1 MGRVSRNRN
10 REIKRREVSRRDFL
24 QLSAWGALGTG
35 MSGWLRRLAAETA
48 ADPRRKRA
56 CILLWMSGGPSQNDT
71 FDLKPDHENGGP
83 FKPIE
88 TDVAGIQ
95 ISEHLPKLATVMKHL
110 VPIRSMSTKEG
121 DHTRATYLLRTG
133 YLPSGP
139 LNYPTLGSFLS
150 KELGAADSELPNFV
164 SIAPNSVLSPNA
176 YGPGFLGPQYAPLVV
191 GEGAGFVQNNEQNLD
206 TALKVKNLTLPQGIT
221 RKQADSRLSIL
232 NDLEHD
238 FNATHPGIPT
248 NSHRT
253 AYEAAVRMMRSKAI
267 EAFQLDQEPDT
278 LRDAYG
284 RNRFGQGCLL
294 ARRLIEQGVPFVE
307 VSLNGVQGSNAFGWD
322 THQQNF
328 EAVKSLSEVLD
339 PAWGTLMT
347 DLEQRGILDS
357 TLIVWMG
364 EFGRT
369 PKINQNTGRDHF
381 PAAWTTVLG
390 GGGIRGGQVI
400 GKTSDDGLKVTD
412 QPVAVPDLMA
422 TICKALGVD
431 SEKQNM
437 SNIGRPIP
445 LADHGAKPIEKIL
458 KS

>member
-1 MGRVSRNRN
+1 MFNTNRTS
-10 REIKRREVSRRDFL
+10 EIARRDFL
-24 QLSAWGALGTG
+24 QLSAMGVLGAG

-48 ADPRRKRA
+48 DDPKRKRA
-56 CILLWMSGGPSQNDT
+56 CILLWMSGGPSQCDT
-71 FDLKPDHENGGP
+71 FDLKPEHENGGP
-83 FKPIE
+83 FKPID

-95 ISEHLPKLATVMKHL
+95 ISEHLPNLAKVMKHL
-110 VPIRSMSTKEG
+110 APIRSMSTKEG
-121 DHTRATYLLRTG
+121 DHTRASYLLRTG

-139 LNYPTLGSFLS
+139 LSYPTMGSFLS
-150 KELGAADSELPNFV
+150 KELGTSNAALPNFV
-164 SIAPNSVLSPNA
+164 SIAPNSILSPNA

-191 GEGAGFVQNNEQNLD
+191 GEGTGFVQADDQNVD
-206 TALKVKNLTLPQGIT
+206 AALKVKNLTLPQGIT
-221 RKQADSRLSIL
+221 HKQANSRLSIL
-232 NDLEHD
+232 KDLEND
-238 FNATHPGIPT
+238 FTATHPGIPT
-248 NSHRT
+248 QSHRT

-267 EAFQLDQEPDT
+267 EAFQLDEEPDT

-294 ARRLIEQGVPFVE
+294 ARRLIQQGVPFVE
-307 VSLNGVQGSNAFGWD
+307 VSLNGVQGTNAFGWD

-328 EAVKSLSEVLD
+328 EAVKSLSGVLD

-347 DLEQRGILDS
+347 DLEERGLLDS

-390 GGGIRGGQVI
+390 GGGIQGGQVI
-400 GKTSDDGLKVTD
+400 GKTSDDGMKVTE
-412 QPVAVPDLMA
+412 QPIAVPDLMA
-422 TICKALGVD
+422 TICKALGID
-431 SEKQNM
+431 PEKQNM

-445 LADHGAKPIEKIL
+445 LADHEAKPIQQIL
-458 KS
+458 KST

>member
-1 MGRVSRNRN
+1 MKNRN
-10 REIKRREVSRRDFL
+10 RSRREFM
-24 QLSAWGALGTG
+24 QLSAMGVLGTG
-35 MSGWLRRLAAETA
+35 MSGWLQRLAAETA
-48 ADPRRKRA
+48 NDPERKRA
-56 CILLWMSGGPSQNDT
+56 CILLWMSGGPSQCDT

-95 ISEHLPKLATVMKHL
+95 VSEHLPKLATVMKHL

-139 LNYPTLGSFLS
+139 LSYPTMGSLLS
-150 KELGAADSELPNFV
+150 KELGSSKSDLPNFV
-164 SIAPNSVLSPNA
+164 SIAPNSTLSPNA
-176 YGPGFLGPQYAPLVV
+176 YGPGFLGPQYTPLVV
-191 GEGAGFVQNNEQNLD
+191 GEGNGFVQRDDQNVD
-206 TALKVKNLTLPQGIT
+206 VALKVKNLTLPQGIT
-221 RKQADSRLSIL
+221 RKQADNRLSIL
-232 NDLEHD
+232 KDLEDD
-238 FNATHPGIPT
+238 FIAAHPGIPT
-248 NSHRT
+248 MSHRS

-294 ARRLIEQGVPFVE
+294 ARRLIQQGVPFVE

-322 THQQNF
+322 THQENF
-328 EAVKSLSEVLD
+328 EAVKSLSEILD

-347 DLEQRGILDS
+347 DLEQRGLLDS
-357 TLIVWMG
+357 TLVVWMG

-369 PKINQNTGRDHF
+369 PKINQNIGRDHF

-390 GGGIRGGQVI
+390 GGGIRGGQVV
-400 GKTSDDGLKVTD
+400 GKTSDDGMKVTE
-412 QPVAVPDLMA
+412 QPVTVPDLMA
-422 TICKALGVD
+422 TICKALGID
-431 SEKQNM
+431 PEKQNM

-445 LADHGAKPIEKIL
+445 LADHGAKPIQQIL

>member
-1 MGRVSRNRN
+1 MSSLNKSRML
-10 REIKRREVSRRDFL
+10 SRRDFM
-24 QLSAWGALGTG
+24 QLSALGVLGTG
-35 MSGWLRRLAAETA
+35 MSGWLKRLAAETA
-48 ADPRRKRA
+48 NDPQRKRA
-56 CILLWMSGGPSQNDT
+56 CILLWMSGGPSQCDT
-71 FDLKPDHENGGP
+71 FDLKPEHENGGP
-83 FKPIE
+83 FKPID

-95 ISEHLPKLATVMKHL
+95 ISEHLPKLAAVMKHL

-139 LNYPTLGSFLS
+139 LSYPTMGSLLS
-150 KELGAADSELPNFV
+150 KELGTSNSELPNFV
-164 SIAPNSVLSPNA
+164 SIAPNSTLSPNA
-176 YGPGFLGPQYAPLVV
+176 YGPGFLGPRYAPLVV
-191 GEGAGFVQNNEQNLD
+191 GEGAGLIQTDDQNVD
-206 TALKVKNLTLPQGIT
+206 AALKVKNLTLPQGIT

-232 NDLEHD
+232 KDLEDD
-238 FNATHPGIPT
+238 FIAAHPGIPT
-248 NSHRT
+248 NSHRS

-294 ARRLIEQGVPFVE
+294 ARRLIQQGVPFVE
-307 VSLNGVQGSNAFGWD
+307 VSLNGVQGTNAFGWD

-347 DLEQRGILDS
+347 DLEQRGLLDS
-357 TLIVWMG
+357 TLVVWMG

-390 GGGIRGGQVI
+390 GGGIRGGQAI
-400 GKTSDDGLKVTD
+400 GKTSDDGMQVTD

-422 TICKALGVD
+422 TICTALGVD
-431 SEKQNM
+431 PEKQNM

-445 LADHGAKPIEKIL
+445 LADHDAKPIQQIL

>member
-1 MGRVSRNRN
+1 MRTFIKNRK
-10 REIKRREVSRRDFL
+10 REISRRDFV
-24 QLSAWGALGTG
+24 QLSAMGVLGTG

-48 ADPRRKRA
+48 NDPKRKRA
-56 CILLWMSGGPSQNDT
+56 CILLWMSGGPSQCDT
-71 FDLKPDHENGGP
+71 FDLKPNHENGGP

-95 ISEHLPKLATVMKHL
+95 ISEHLPHVAKVMKHL

-139 LNYPTLGSFLS
+139 LSYPTIGSFLS
-150 KELGAADSELPNFV
+150 KELGVHNAELPNFV

-191 GEGAGFVQNNEQNLD
+191 GEGTGFIQAEDQNVD
-206 TALKVKNLTLPQGIT
+206 VALKVKNLTLPQGIT
-221 RKQADSRLSIL
+221 LKQANSRLSIL
-232 NDLEHD
+232 KDLEND
-238 FNATHPGIPT
+238 FTATHPGIPT
-248 NSHRT
+248 KSHRT

-294 ARRLIEQGVPFVE
+294 ARRLVQQGVPFVE
-307 VSLNGVQGSNAFGWD
+307 VSLNGVQGTNAFGWD

-328 EAVKSLSEVLD
+328 EAVKSLSGVLD

-347 DLEQRGILDS
+347 DLEQRGLLDS

-390 GGGIRGGQVI
+390 GGGIQGGQVI
-400 GKTSDDGLKVTD
+400 GKTSDDGMKVTE
-412 QPVAVPDLMA
+412 QPIAVPDLMA

-431 SEKQNM
+431 PEKQNM

-445 LADHGAKPIEKIL
+445 LADHGAKPIQQIL
-458 KS
+458 KST

>member
-1 MGRVSRNRN
+1 MGNANQIRNRGL
-10 REIKRREVSRRDFL
+10 SRRDL
-24 QLSAWGALGTG
+24 IRLSAMGVLGTG
-35 MSGWLRRLAAETA
+35 MSGWLRRLAAEA
-48 ADPRRKRA
+48 ANNPERKRT
-56 CILLWMSGGPSQNDT
+56 CILLWMSGGPSQCDT
-71 FDLKPDHENGGP
+71 FDLKPEHENGGP
-83 FKPIE
+83 FKPID

-133 YLPSGP
+133 YLPTGP
-139 LNYPTLGSFLS
+139 LTYPTMGSLFS
-150 KELGAADSELPNFV
+150 KELGNTDSELPNFV
-164 SIAPNSVLSPNA
+164 SISPNRTLSPNA
-176 YGPGFLGPQYAPLVV
+176 YGPGFLGPQFAPLVV
-191 GEGAGFVQNNEQNLD
+191 GEGAGFVQMNDQNVD
-206 TALKVKNLTLPQGIT
+206 AALKVKNLELPRGIT
-221 RKQADSRLSIL
+221 RKQADNRLSIL
-232 NDLEHD
+232 KDLEND
-238 FNATHPGIPT
+238 FSATHPGVPT

-307 VSLNGVQGSNAFGWD
+307 VSLNGVQGSNSFGWD

-328 EAVKSLSEVLD
+328 EAVQSLSEVLD

-347 DLEQRGILDS
+347 DLEQRGLLDS
-357 TLIVWMG
+357 TLVVWMG

-381 PAAWTTVLG
+381 PTAWTTVLG
-390 GGGIRGGQVI
+390 GGGIHGGQVV
-400 GKTSDDGLKVTD
+400 GKTSDDGMKVTD
-412 QPVAVPDLMA
+412 QPIAVPDLLA
-422 TICKALGVD
+422 TICKALGLD
-431 SEKQNM
+431 PEKQNM

-445 LADHGAKPIEKIL
+445 LADHGAKPIDKIL

>member
-1 MGRVSRNRN
+1 MRTFIKNRK
-10 REIKRREVSRRDFL
+10 REISRRDFM
-24 QLSAWGALGTG
+24 QLSAMGVLGTG

-48 ADPRRKRA
+48 NDPQRKRA
-56 CILLWMSGGPSQNDT
+56 CILLWMSGGPSQCDT

-95 ISEHLPKLATVMKHL
+95 ISEHLPKLAKVMKHL

-139 LNYPTLGSFLS
+139 LSYPTIGSFLS
-150 KELGAADSELPNFV
+150 KELGTSNSELPNFV
-164 SIAPNSVLSPNA
+164 SIAPNSILSPNA
-176 YGPGFLGPQYAPLVV
+176 YGPGFLGPKYAPLVV
-191 GEGAGFVQNNEQNLD
+191 GEGTGFVQADDQNVD
-206 TALKVKNLTLPQGIT
+206 AALKVKNLTLPQGIT
-221 RKQADSRLSIL
+221 RKQANSRLSIL
-232 NDLEHD
+232 NDLEND
-238 FNATHPGIPT
+238 FTATHPGIPT

-294 ARRLIEQGVPFVE
+294 ARRLVQQGVPFVE
-307 VSLNGVQGSNAFGWD
+307 VSLNGVQGTNAFGWD

-328 EAVKSLSEVLD
+328 EAVKSLSSVLD

-347 DLEQRGILDS
+347 DLEQRGLLDS

-390 GGGIRGGQVI
+390 GGGIKGGQVI
-400 GKTSDDGLKVTD
+400 GKTSDDGMKVTE
-412 QPVAVPDLMA
+412 QPIAVPDLMA

-431 SEKQNM
+431 PEKQNM

-445 LADHGAKPIEKIL
+445 LADHGAKPIQQIL
-458 KS
+458 KST

>member
-1 MGRVSRNRN
+1 MRGRTDRHSPQ
-10 REIKRREVSRRDFL
+10 ISRRDYL
-24 QLSAWGALGTG
+24 RLSAMGVLGTG

-48 ADPRRKRA
+48 DNPQRKRS
-56 CILLWMSGGPSQNDT
+56 CILLWMSGGPSQTDT
-71 FDLKPDHENGGP
+71 FDLKPQHENGGP
-83 FKPIE
+83 FKAID
-88 TDVAGIQ
+88 TDVPGVQ
-95 ISEHLPKLATVMKHL
+95 ISEHLPQLAKVMKHL

-139 LNYPTLGSFLS
+139 LSYPTLGSLLS
-150 KELGAADSELPNFV
+150 KELGNTQADLPNFV
-164 SIAPNSVLSPNA
+164 SIAPNKTLSPNA
-176 YGPGFLGPQYAPLVV
+176 YGPGFLGPQFAPLVV
-191 GEGAGFVQNNEQNLD
+191 GEGTGVVQNDAANVD
-206 TALKVKNLTLPQGIT
+206 AALKVKNLTLPTGIT
-221 RKQADSRLSIL
+221 RRQADERLSIL
-232 NDLEHD
+232 NDLETD
-238 FNATHPGIPT
+238 FAATHPGTPT
-248 NSHRT
+248 SSHRS
-253 AYEAAVRMMRSKAI
+253 AYAAAVRMMRSKAI
-267 EAFQLDQEPDT
+267 DAFQLDQESDM

-307 VSLNGVQGSNAFGWD
+307 VSLNGVEGNNTFGWD
-322 THQQNF
+322 THQENF

-347 DLEQRGILDS
+347 DLEQRGLLDS

-400 GKTSDDGLKVTD
+400 GKTSEDGMKVTD
-412 QPVAVPDLMA
+412 QPIVVPDLMA
-422 TICKALGVD
+422 TICTALGLD
-431 SEKQNM
+431 PQQQNM

-445 LADHGAKPIEKIL
+445 LADHGAKPITSIL
-458 KS
+458 KG

>member
-1 MGRVSRNRN
+1 MTGRTDRHSPQ
-10 REIKRREVSRRDFL
+10 ISRRDYL
-24 QLSAWGALGTG
+24 RLSALGVLGTG
-35 MSGWLRRLAAETA
+35 MSGWLKRLAAETA
-48 ADPRRKRA
+48 DNPQRKGS
-56 CILLWMSGGPSQNDT
+56 CILLWMSGGPSQTDT
-71 FDLKPDHENGGP
+71 FDLKPQHENGGP
-83 FKPIE
+83 FKAID
-88 TDVAGIQ
+88 TDVPGVQ
-95 ISEHLPKLATVMKHL
+95 ISEHLPQLAKVMKHL

-139 LNYPTLGSFLS
+139 LSYPTLGSLLS
-150 KELGAADSELPNFV
+150 KELGSTHADLPNFV
-164 SIAPNSVLSPNA
+164 SIAPNKTLSPNA
-176 YGPGFLGPQYAPLVV
+176 YGPGFLGPQFAPLIV
-191 GEGAGFVQNNEQNLD
+191 GEGTGIVPNDAANVD
-206 TALKVKNLTLPQGIT
+206 AALKVKNLTLPTGIT
-221 RKQADSRLSIL
+221 RQQADERLSIL
-232 NDLEHD
+232 KDLETE
-238 FNATHPGIPT
+238 FSATHPGTPT
-248 NSHRT
+248 SSHRS
-253 AYEAAVRMMRSKAI
+253 AYTAAVRMMRSKAI
-267 EAFQLDQEPDT
+267 EAFQLDKEPDA

-307 VSLNGVQGSNAFGWD
+307 VSLNGVQGNNTFGWD
-322 THQQNF
+322 THQENF

-347 DLEQRGILDS
+347 DLEQRGLLDS

-400 GKTSDDGLKVTD
+400 GKTSEDGMKVTD
-412 QPVAVPDLMA
+412 QPVVVPDLMA
-422 TICKALGVD
+422 TICAALGLD
-431 SEKQNM
+431 PQQQNM

-445 LADHGAKPIEKIL
+445 LADHGAKPITSLL

>member
-1 MGRVSRNRN
+1 MKSANTIRNRGL
-10 REIKRREVSRRDFL
+10 SRRDFMR
-24 QLSAWGALGTG
+24 LSAMGVLGTG
-35 MSGWLRRLAAETA
+35 MSGWLRRLAAES
-48 ADPRRKRA
+48 ADNPARKRS
-56 CILLWMSGGPSQNDT
+56 CILLWMSGGPSQCDT
-71 FDLKPDHENGGP
+71 FDLKPEHENGGP
-83 FKPIE
+83 FKPID

-110 VPIRSMSTKEG
+110 APIRSMSTKEG

-139 LNYPTLGSFLS
+139 LTYPTMGSLLS
-150 KELGAADSELPNFV
+150 KELGTSDAELPNFV
-164 SIAPNSVLSPNA
+164 SIAPNRTLSPNA
-176 YGPGFLGPQYAPLVV
+176 YGPGFLGPQFAPLVV
-191 GEGAGFVQNNEQNLD
+191 GEGAGFVQMNEDNVD
-206 TALKVKNLTLPQGIT
+206 AALKVKNLELAPGIT
-221 RKQADSRLSIL
+221 RKQADNRLSIL
-232 NDLEHD
+232 KDLEND
-238 FNATHPGIPT
+238 FSATHPGVPT
-248 NSHRT
+248 QSHQS
-253 AYEAAVRMMRSKAI
+253 AYAAAVRMMRSKAI
-267 EAFQLDQEPDT
+267 EAFQLDQESEM

-347 DLEQRGILDS
+347 DLEQRGLLDS
-357 TLIVWMG
+357 TLVVWMG

-390 GGGIRGGQVI
+390 GGGIRGGQVV
-400 GKTSDDGLKVTD
+400 GKTSDDGMKVTN
-412 QPVAVPDLMA
+412 QPVAVPDLLA
-422 TICKALGVD
+422 TICKALGLD
-431 SEKQNM
+431 PEKQNM

-445 LADHGAKPIEKIL
+445 LADHGAKPIESIL
-458 KS
+458 QG

>member
-1 MGRVSRNRN
+1 MGTFTRKNNRG
-10 REIKRREVSRRDFL
+10 ISRRDFM
-24 QLSAWGALGTG
+24 QLSAMGVLGTG

-48 ADPRRKRA
+48 NDPQRKRA
-56 CILLWMSGGPSQNDT
+56 CILLWMSGGPSQCDT
-71 FDLKPDHENGGP
+71 FDLKPNHENGGP
-83 FKPIE
+83 FKPID
-88 TDVAGIQ
+88 TDVPGIQ
-95 ISEHLPKLATVMKHL
+95 ISEHLPNLAKAMKHL
-110 VPIRSMSTKEG
+110 APIRSMSTKEG

-139 LNYPTLGSFLS
+139 LNYPTIGSFLS
-150 KELGAADSELPNFV
+150 KELGASQSELPNFV
-164 SIAPNSVLSPNA
+164 SIAPNSLLSPNA
-176 YGPGFLGPQYAPLVV
+176 YGPGFLGPKYAPLVV
-191 GEGAGFVQNNEQNLD
+191 GEGTGFIQTEDQNVD
-206 TALKVKNLTLPQGIT
+206 AALKVKNLSLPQGMT
-221 RKQADSRLSIL
+221 RKQANSRLSIL
-232 NDLEHD
+232 KDLEND
-238 FNATHPGIPT
+238 FTATHPGIPT

-267 EAFQLDQEPDT
+267 EAFQLDQEPEK

-294 ARRLIEQGVPFVE
+294 ARRLIQQGVPFVE
-307 VSLNGVQGSNAFGWD
+307 VSLNGVQGTNAFGWD

-328 EAVKSLSEVLD
+328 EAVKSLSGVLD

-347 DLEQRGILDS
+347 DLEQRGLLDS

-390 GGGIRGGQVI
+390 GGGIKGGQVI
-400 GKTSDDGLKVTD
+400 GKTSDDGMKVTD
-412 QPVAVPDLMA
+412 QPIAVPDLMA
-422 TICKALGVD
+422 TICQALGVD
-431 SEKQNM
+431 PEKQNM

-445 LADHGAKPIEKIL
+445 LADHDAKPIQQIL
-458 KS
+458 KST

>member
-1 MGRVSRNRN
+1 MSRINKNRN
-10 REIKRREVSRRDFL
+10 LSRRDFM
-24 QLSAWGALGTG
+24 QLSALGVLGSG
-35 MSGWLRRLAAETA
+35 MSGWLQRLAAETA
-48 ADPRRKRA
+48 DDPQRKRA
-56 CILLWMSGGPSQNDT
+56 CILLWMSGGPSQCDT
-71 FDLKPDHENGGP
+71 FDLKPEHENGGP
-83 FKPIE
+83 FKPID
-88 TDVAGIQ
+88 TDVPGIQ
-95 ISEHLPKLATVMKHL
+95 ISEHLPKLASVMKHL

-139 LNYPTLGSFLS
+139 LSYPTMGSLLS
-150 KELGAADSELPNFV
+150 KELGASHSELPNFV
-164 SIAPNSVLSPNA
+164 SIAPNSTLSPNA

-191 GEGAGFVQNNEQNLD
+191 GEGTGLIQTDDQNVD
-206 TALKVKNLTLPQGIT
+206 TALKVKNLALPQGIT

-232 NDLEHD
+232 KDLEND
-238 FNATHPGIPT
+238 FIATHPGIPT
-248 NSHRT
+248 NSHRS

-294 ARRLIEQGVPFVE
+294 ARRLIQQGVPFVE
-307 VSLNGVQGSNAFGWD
+307 VSLNGVQGTNAFGWD

-347 DLEQRGILDS
+347 DLEQRGLLDS

-400 GKTSDDGLKVTD
+400 GKTSEDGMKVTD

-431 SEKQNM
+431 PEKQNM

-445 LADHGAKPIEKIL
+445 LADHGAKPIDQIL

>member
-1 MGRVSRNRN
+1 MSSLNKSRMLT
-10 REIKRREVSRRDFL
+10 RRDFM
-24 QLSAWGALGTG
+24 QLSAMGVLGTG
-35 MSGWLRRLAAETA
+35 MSGWLKHLAAETA
-48 ADPRRKRA
+48 NDPQRKRA
-56 CILLWMSGGPSQNDT
+56 CILLWMSGGPSQCDT
-71 FDLKPDHENGGP
+71 FDLKPKHENGGP
-83 FKPIE
+83 FKPID
-88 TDVAGIQ
+88 TDVAGVQ

-139 LNYPTLGSFLS
+139 LSYPTMGSLLS
-150 KELGAADSELPNFV
+150 KELGTSNSELPNFV
-164 SIAPNSVLSPNA
+164 SIAPNSTLSPNA
-176 YGPGFLGPQYAPLVV
+176 YGPGFLGPRYAPLVV
-191 GEGAGFVQNNEQNLD
+191 GEGTGLIQTDDQNVD
-206 TALKVKNLTLPQGIT
+206 AALKVKNLTLPQGIT

-232 NDLEHD
+232 KDLEDD
-238 FNATHPGIPT
+238 FIAAHPGIPT
-248 NSHRT
+248 NSHRS

-267 EAFQLDQEPDT
+267 EAFQLDKEPDT

-294 ARRLIEQGVPFVE
+294 ARRLIQQGVPFVE
-307 VSLNGVQGSNAFGWD
+307 VSLNGVQGTNAFGWD

-347 DLEQRGILDS
+347 DLEQRGLLDS
-357 TLIVWMG
+357 TLVVWMG

-390 GGGIRGGQVI
+390 GGGIRGGQAI
-400 GKTSDDGLKVTD
+400 GKTSDDGMKVTD

-422 TICKALGVD
+422 TICTALGVD
-431 SEKQNM
+431 PEKQNM

-445 LADHGAKPIEKIL
+445 LADHDAKPIQQIL